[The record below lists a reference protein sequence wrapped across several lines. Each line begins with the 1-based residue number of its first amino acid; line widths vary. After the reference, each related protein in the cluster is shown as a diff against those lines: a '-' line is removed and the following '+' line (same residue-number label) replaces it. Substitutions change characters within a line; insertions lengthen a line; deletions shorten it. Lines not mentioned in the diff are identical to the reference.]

1 VHDGVWT
8 PLAEE
13 PRQAT
18 ATDVAALESRGAI
31 DELAAPG
38 AQIVDDANL
47 VVLLEEPIDDVR
59 ADESGPAGDKDFHRA
74 SRRGIAHSV
83 DHDVRRISTAAGD
96 WRSERR
102 AVLRSETMVA
112 TKKRI
117 LIVDDEP
124 LIIEVLSEH
133 FKEAYDIE
141 TAMNGTDALAAVV
154 RQRPDL
160 MLLDINM
167 PRMNGVEVLKDV
179 KKIDESIAVI
189 MVTANEQV
197 SLAADALKSGAFGYV
212 PKPFDFRYLD
222 HMVATIFDALAPR
235 RR

>member
-1 VHDGVWT
+1 M
-8 PLAEE
+8 
-13 PRQAT
+13 
-18 ATDVAALESRGAI
+18 
-31 DELAAPG
+31 
-38 AQIVDDANL
+38 
-47 VVLLEEPIDDVR
+47 
-59 ADESGPAGDKDFHRA
+59 
-74 SRRGIAHSV
+74 
-83 DHDVRRISTAAGD
+83 
-96 WRSERR
+96 
-102 AVLRSETMVA
+102 LRSETMVA

>member
-1 VHDGVWT
+1 M
-8 PLAEE
+8 
-13 PRQAT
+13 
-18 ATDVAALESRGAI
+18 
-31 DELAAPG
+31 
-38 AQIVDDANL
+38 
-47 VVLLEEPIDDVR
+47 
-59 ADESGPAGDKDFHRA
+59 
-74 SRRGIAHSV
+74 
-83 DHDVRRISTAAGD
+83 
-96 WRSERR
+96 
-102 AVLRSETMVA
+102 AV
-112 TKKRI
+112 KKRI

-133 FKEAYDIE
+133 FKDTYDIE
-141 TAMNGTDALAAVV
+141 TAMNGTDALAAVI
-154 RQRPDL
+154 RERPDL

-179 KKIDESIAVI
+179 KKIDDSIAVI

-222 HMVATIFDALAPR
+222 HIVATVFDAPVPR

>member
-1 VHDGVWT
+1 M
-8 PLAEE
+8 
-13 PRQAT
+13 
-18 ATDVAALESRGAI
+18 VAA
-31 DELAAPG
+31 
-38 AQIVDDANL
+38 
-47 VVLLEEPIDDVR
+47 
-59 ADESGPAGDKDFHRA
+59 
-74 SRRGIAHSV
+74 
-83 DHDVRRISTAAGD
+83 
-96 WRSERR
+96 
-102 AVLRSETMVA
+102 
-112 TKKRI
+112 KKRI

-124 LIIEVLSEH
+124 LIIEVLGEH
-133 FKEAYDIE
+133 FKAHYDIE

-197 SLAADALKSGAFGYV
+197 SLAADALKSGAVGYV

-222 HMVATIFDALAPR
+222 HMVATIFDAPAPWR
-235 RR
+235 R

>member
-1 VHDGVWT
+1 M
-8 PLAEE
+8 
-13 PRQAT
+13 
-18 ATDVAALESRGAI
+18 VAA
-31 DELAAPG
+31 
-38 AQIVDDANL
+38 
-47 VVLLEEPIDDVR
+47 
-59 ADESGPAGDKDFHRA
+59 
-74 SRRGIAHSV
+74 
-83 DHDVRRISTAAGD
+83 
-96 WRSERR
+96 
-102 AVLRSETMVA
+102 
-112 TKKRI
+112 KKRI

-133 FKEAYDIE
+133 FKDTYEVE

-179 KKIDESIAVI
+179 KKIDDSIAVI